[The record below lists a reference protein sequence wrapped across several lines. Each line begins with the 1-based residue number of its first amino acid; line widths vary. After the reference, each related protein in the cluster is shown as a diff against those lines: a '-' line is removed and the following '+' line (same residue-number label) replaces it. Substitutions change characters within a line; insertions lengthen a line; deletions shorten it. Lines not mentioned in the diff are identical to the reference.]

1 MGFIKSRPGNLQGY
15 TFGLPAVVNVND
27 DEDAMATVA
36 HEFGHTGP
44 FLLGDEYN
52 GGSFNCDNNP
62 TPPNYVGKNFS
73 NGAQV
78 NFSCTASTEV
88 PYDTNGRAGTGSTI
102 PPSAHAFDMTRGL
115 LTSETLSFMGSGSPM
130 AEVWVTPR
138 AYERAFD
145 QATPF
150 AATSHGPPGPVVQL
164 WGWFRTDPTAPAGV
178 AFDLEP
184 WETYT
189 GEVPD
194 APATLSEYTV
204 RAYDAAN
211 VELLAANLAVDF
223 YGRDPVRLLPEVPI
237 DGAIGFPSA
246 AVRFDVMKGTQVLAS
261 VPVSANDP
269 VVTVTAPTGGTVTG
283 TQTITWTGSDAD
295 PGTTLT
301 YSVEYCESSAA
312 PCDVIASD
320 LTATQLSADF
330 DQLPGSAA
338 GFVRVIATDGLR
350 TTSAES
356 PTFEVPF
363 KAPEVEVFEPDEG
376 EEFQAGEDITFDAMI
391 FDEQDTTITAKSQL
405 RWSSSVD
412 GDIGTGARI
421 YSSKLTAGSH
431 VVTLTATNSKGQS
444 ATASVNVTVTPGTG
458 SQPPPGCGCS
468 AGPGVLWFGLLAA
481 GALLRRR
488 RK

>member
-1 MGFIKSRPGNLQGY
+1 
-15 TFGLPAVVNVND
+15 
-27 DEDAMATVA
+27 
-36 HEFGHTGP
+36 
-44 FLLGDEYN
+44 
-52 GGSFNCDNNP
+52 
-62 TPPNYVGKNFS
+62 
-73 NGAQV
+73 
-78 NFSCTASTEV
+78 
-88 PYDTNGRAGTGSTI
+88 
-102 PPSAHAFDMTRGL
+102 
-115 LTSETLSFMGSGSPM
+115 
-130 AEVWVTPR
+130 
-138 AYERAFD
+138 
-145 QATPF
+145 
-150 AATSHGPPGPVVQL
+150 
-164 WGWFRTDPTAPAGV
+164 
-178 AFDLEP
+178 
-184 WETYT
+184 
-189 GEVPD
+189 
-194 APATLSEYTV
+194 
-204 RAYDAAN
+204 
-211 VELLAANLAVDF
+211 LAANLAVDF

-237 DGAIGFPSA
+237 EGAIGFPAA

-269 VVTVTAPTGGTVTG
+269 VVTVTAPTGGTVAG